1 MTTSD
6 IDLNFRPLSY
16 FWPLGLASHLLAT
29 VKGAERRAMLQRLI
43 DSDRLDL
50 LTECLTKSHLSRE
63 ERTSIGRIH
72 PMFMGGEYLPSFR
85 QSEVEIARIHIES
98 TTGDVTSVFA
108 RRGKGRIYYRVVDE
122 YGGDTLSGQ
131 RKRSSLRPL
140 SLSQLYQFFIGAWPL
155 LDVLEMN
162 FGNNGY
168 DIGRMLAFVNLSS
181 AFYPQF
187 GMLCRQRITAWGDQM
202 RFLKPPRPSSAVAIS

>member
-72 PMFMGGEYLPSFR
+72 PMFMGGEYLPSP
-85 QSEVEIARIHIES
+85 
-98 TTGDVTSVFA
+98 TSALWIFA
-108 RRGKGRIYYRVVDE
+108 RRESRGI
-122 YGGDTLSGQ
+122 SG
-131 RKRSSLRPL
+131 LCT
-140 SLSQLYQFFIGAWPL
+140 GALILW
-155 LDVLEMN
+155 
-162 FGNNGY
+162 
-168 DIGRMLAFVNLSS
+168 
-181 AFYPQF
+181 
-187 GMLCRQRITAWGDQM
+187 C
-202 RFLKPPRPSSAVAIS
+202 